1 MINVFEIKESVSMA
15 LAAIKAHKMRA
26 FLTVLGVLIGVT
38 TVIAMVSII
47 TGLNRSVAQQIE
59 SLGSNVIY
67 VTKSEIG
74 IQFEG
79 PSEEERNR
87 PPITFED
94 AVAVEELCPSV
105 EAVSPQNWG
114 PGPKTVKYRDNKV
127 SQFQLIGVMPSYEL
141 VNNNY
146 AEEGRFFT
154 DSEVNYRTM
163 VAVLGRDVAD
173 ALFPNLDPI
182 GKQISIG
189 GRNFAPKR
197 FMVIGVM
204 EKRPSI
210 LGDSQNNFVLLPH
223 PTYKKLYPEEKE
235 LLLVAKPV
243 SPELTDQAIDEITRV
258 MRIRRGLAA
267 DKPNNFATATQD
279 DLMDM
284 YRNITRAIY
293 MVMVVI
299 SSIGLLVGGVGVM
312 NIMLVSVT
320 ERTREIGIRKAIG
333 ARKKD
338 VLWQFL
344 IEAMTLSAS
353 GGILG
358 IVIGLLL
365 GEFVAAV
372 TPLAAG
378 VSIFWIVLGF
388 SFSVSVGLVF
398 GIYPAYR
405 AARLDPIVSLRYE

>member
-1 MINVFEIKESVSMA
+1 MA

-47 TGLNRSVAQQIE
+47 TGLNKSMSQQIE
-59 SLGSNVIY
+59 SLGSNIIW
-67 VTKSEIG
+67 VTRFEIG
-74 IQFEG
+74 IRFES
-79 PSEEERNR
+79 PTEEERNR

-94 AVAVEELCPSV
+94 AMAVAELCPSV
-105 EAVSPQNWG
+105 DAVSPQNWG
-114 PGPKTVKYRDNKV
+114 PGSKTVKYKDNKV
-127 SQFQLIGVMPSYEL
+127 SRFELIGIMPSYEV
-141 VNNNY
+141 VNNNF

-154 DSEVNYRTM
+154 DSDVNYRAM

-173 ALFPNLDPI
+173 VLFPNLDPI
-182 GKQISIG
+182 GREISIA
-189 GRNFAPKR
+189 GRNFAPRK
-197 FMVIGVM
+197 FTVIGVM
-204 EKRPSI
+204 EERPSI

-235 LLLVAKPV
+235 LLLVAKPE
-243 SPELTDQAIDEITRV
+243 SPELIDQAIEEITQV

-267 DKPNNFATATQD
+267 DKPNNFAIATQD

-284 YRNITRAIY
+284 YRNITKAIY

-338 VLWQFL
+338 VMWQFL
-344 IEAMTLSAS
+344 IEAMTLSGS
-353 GGILG
+353 GGVLG
-358 IVIGLLL
+358 IIIGLLL

-372 TPLAAG
+372 SPLPAG
-378 VSIFWIVLGF
+378 VSLFWIVLGF
-388 SFSVSVGLVF
+388 SFAVSVGLIF

>member
-1 MINVFEIKESVSMA
+1 MINVFEIKEAISMA
-15 LAAIKAHKMRA
+15 FAAIRAHKMRA
-26 FLTVLGVLIGVT
+26 FLTVLGVLVGVT

-47 TGLNRSVAQQIE
+47 TGLNKSMAEQIE

-67 VTKSEIG
+67 VTKFEIG
-74 IQFEG
+74 IRFES

-87 PPITFED
+87 EPITFED
-94 AVAVEELCPSV
+94 ATAVQELCPSID
-105 EAVSPQNWG
+105 AVSPQNWG
-114 PGPKTVKYRDNKV
+114 PGAKMVKYKDNKV
-127 SQFQLIGVMPSYEL
+127 TQFELIGVMPQYEV

-146 AEEGRFFT
+146 IEEGRFFT
-154 DSEVNYRTM
+154 DSDVNYRAM
-163 VAVLGRDVAD
+163 VTVLGVDVAET
-173 ALFPNLDPI
+173 LFPNLDPI

-189 GRNFAPKR
+189 GRNFSPKR
-197 FMVIGVM
+197 FTVIGVM

-210 LGDSQNNFVLLPH
+210 LGESQNNFVLLPH
-223 PTYKKLYPEEKE
+223 DTYKKLYPEEKE
-235 LLLVAKPV
+235 LLLVAKPKD
-243 SPELTDQAIDEITRV
+243 PELMDQAIDEITQV
-258 MRIRRGLAA
+258 MRLRRGVLA
-267 DKPNNFATATQD
+267 DKPNNFAIATQD
-279 DLMDM
+279 DLMNM
-284 YRNITRAIY
+284 YRNITSAIY

-338 VLWQFL
+338 ILWQFL
-344 IEAMTLSAS
+344 IEAMTLSGS

-358 IVIGLLL
+358 IIIGLLL
-365 GEFVAAV
+365 GKLVGAV

-378 VSIFWIVLGF
+378 VSLFWIILGF
-388 SFSVSVGLVF
+388 SFSVSVGLIF

-405 AARLDPIVSLRYE
+405 AARLDPIASLRYE

>member
-1 MINVFEIKESVSMA
+1 MINIFEIKEAVVMA
-15 LAAIKAHKMRA
+15 MAAIRAHKLRA

-47 TGLNRSVAQQIE
+47 TGLNKSMARQIE

-67 VTKSEIG
+67 VTKFEIG
-74 IQFEG
+74 IHFTR

-87 PPITFED
+87 KPITFED
-94 AVAVEELCPSV
+94 AVAVAELCPSID
-105 EAVSPQNWG
+105 AVSPQNWG
-114 PGPKTVKYRDNKV
+114 PGPKTVKYKDNKV
-127 SQFQLIGVMPSYEL
+127 SQFELIGVLPEYEV

-146 AEEGRFFT
+146 VETGRFFT
-154 DSEVNYRTM
+154 DSDVKYRAM
-163 VAVLGRDVAD
+163 VVVLGQDVAE

-182 GKQISIG
+182 GKEISIA
-189 GRNFAPKR
+189 GRNFSPKR
-197 FMVIGVM
+197 FTVIGVM

-210 LGDSQNNFVLLPH
+210 LGESQNNFVLLPH
-223 PTYKKLYPEEKE
+223 DTYKKLYPEEKE
-235 LLLVAKPV
+235 LLLVAKPK
-243 SPELTDQAIDEITRV
+243 SPEFMDQAIDEIIQV
-258 MRIRRGLAA
+258 MRLRRGVPA
-267 DKPNNFATATQD
+267 DKPNDFAVATQD
-279 DLMDM
+279 DLLDM

-293 MVMVVI
+293 MVMLVI

-338 VLWQFL
+338 ILWQFL
-344 IEAMTLSAS
+344 IEAMTLSGS

-358 IVIGLLL
+358 IIIGLLL
-365 GEFVAAV
+365 GKLVGAISPLPAAV
-372 TPLAAG
+372 SL
-378 VSIFWIVLGF
+378 FWIILGF
-388 SFSVSVGLVF
+388 SFAVSVGLIF

-405 AARLDPIVSLRYE
+405 AAKLDPIVSLRYE

>member
-1 MINVFEIKESVSMA
+1 MA
-15 LAAIKAHKMRA
+15 MAAIRAHKMRA
-26 FLTVLGVLIGVT
+26 FLTILGVLIGVT

-47 TGLNRSVAQQIE
+47 TGLNKSMAQQIE
-59 SLGSNVIY
+59 SMGSNSIW
-67 VTKSEIG
+67 VTKTKID
-74 IQFEG
+74 IQFGG

-87 PPITFED
+87 EPITFDD
-94 AVAVEELCPSV
+94 AVAVRELCPSV

-127 SQFQLIGVMPSYEL
+127 TQFELIGVLPEYEV

-154 DSEVNYRTM
+154 DSDVNYRAM
-163 VAVLGRDVAD
+163 VTVLGQDVAE

-189 GRNFAPKR
+189 GRNFSPKR
-197 FMVIGVM
+197 FVVIGVM
-204 EKRPSI
+204 EERPAL
-210 LGDSQNNFVLLPH
+210 LGESQNNFVLLPH
-223 PTYKKLYPEEKE
+223 DTYKKLYPEEKE
-235 LLLVAKPV
+235 LLLVAKPK
-243 SPELTDQAIDEITRV
+243 SPELMEQAIDEITQV
-258 MRIRRGLAA
+258 MRLRRGVPA
-267 DKPNNFATATQD
+267 DKPNDFAVSTQE
-279 DLMDM
+279 DLMDI
-284 YRNITRAIY
+284 YRKITSAIY
-293 MVMVVI
+293 LVMVII

-338 VLWQFL
+338 ILWQFL
-344 IEAMTLSAS
+344 IEAMTLSGS

-358 IVIGLLL
+358 IIIGLLL

-378 VSIFWIVLGF
+378 VSLFWIILGF
-388 SFSVSVGLVF
+388 SFAVSVGLIF

-405 AARLDPIVSLRYE
+405 AAKLDPIVSLRYE

>member
-1 MINVFEIKESVSMA
+1 MNIFEIKESLLMA
-15 LAAIKAHKMRA
+15 MAAIKTHKLRA

-47 TGLNRSVAQQIE
+47 TGLNRSMARQIE

-67 VTKSEIG
+67 VTKYKIG
-74 IQFEG
+74 IQLG
-79 PSEEERNR
+79 RRSEEERKR
-87 PPITFED
+87 KPITFED
-94 AVAVEELCPSV
+94 AMAVAELCPSV

-114 PGPKTVKYRDNKV
+114 PGPKTVKYKDNKV
-127 SQFQLIGVMPSYEL
+127 SQFELIGVLPEYEV

-146 AEEGRFFT
+146 VEEGRFFT
-154 DSEVNYRTM
+154 KSDVNYRAM
-163 VAVLGRDVAD
+163 VAVLGQDVAE

-182 GKQISIG
+182 GKQIKIG

-197 FMVIGVM
+197 FIVIGIM

-210 LGDSQNNFVLLPH
+210 LGESQNNFVLLPYD
-223 PTYKKLYPEEKE
+223 TFKKLYPEEKE
-235 LLLVAKPV
+235 LLLVAKPK
-243 SPELTDQAIDEITRV
+243 SPELMEQAIDEITQV
-258 MRIRRGLAA
+258 MRLRRGLSA
-267 DKPNNFATATQD
+267 DKPNDFAIATQD

-284 YRNITRAIY
+284 YRNITKAIY
-293 MVMVVI
+293 MVMVII

-338 VLWQFL
+338 ILWQFL
-344 IEAMTLSAS
+344 IEAMTLSGS

-365 GEFVAAV
+365 GKIVAAV
-372 TPLAAG
+372 SPLPAG
-378 VSIFWIVLGF
+378 VSLFWLVLGF
-388 SFSVSVGLVF
+388 SFSVSVGLIF

>member
-1 MINVFEIKESVSMA
+1 MINIFEIKEAISMA

-47 TGLNRSVAQQIE
+47 TGLNKSMSQQIE
-59 SLGSNVIY
+59 SLGSNIIW
-67 VTKSEIG
+67 VTRFEIG
-74 IQFEG
+74 IRFES
-79 PSEEERNR
+79 PTEEERNR

-94 AVAVEELCPSV
+94 AMAVAELCPSV
-105 EAVSPQNWG
+105 DAVSPQNWG
-114 PGPKTVKYRDNKV
+114 PGSKTVKYKDNKV
-127 SQFQLIGVMPSYEL
+127 SRFELIGIMPSYEV
-141 VNNNY
+141 VNNNF

-154 DSEVNYRTM
+154 DSDVNYRAM

-173 ALFPNLDPI
+173 VLFPNLDPI
-182 GKQISIG
+182 GREISIA
-189 GRNFAPKR
+189 GRNFASRK
-197 FMVIGVM
+197 FTVIGVM
-204 EKRPSI
+204 EERPSI

-235 LLLVAKPV
+235 LLLVAKPE
-243 SPELTDQAIDEITRV
+243 SPELIDQAIEEITQV

-267 DKPNNFATATQD
+267 DKPNNFAIATQD

-284 YRNITRAIY
+284 YRNITKAIY

-320 ERTREIGIRKAIG
+320 ERTREIGVRKAIG

-338 VLWQFL
+338 ILWQFL
-344 IEAMTLSAS
+344 IEAMTLSGS

-358 IVIGLLL
+358 IIIGLLL

-372 TPLAAG
+372 SPLPAG
-378 VSIFWIVLGF
+378 VSLFWIVLGF
-388 SFSVSVGLVF
+388 SFAVSVGLIF

>member
-1 MINVFEIKESVSMA
+1 MINIFEIKEAISMA
-15 LAAIKAHKMRA
+15 FAAIRAHKMRA
-26 FLTVLGVLIGVT
+26 FLTVLGVLVGVA

-47 TGLNRSVAQQIE
+47 TGLNQSMAQQIE
-59 SLGSNVIY
+59 SLGSDVIY

-74 IQFEG
+74 IQFGG

-87 PPITFED
+87 PSITFQD
-94 AVAVEELCPSV
+94 AMAVEELCPSV

-114 PGPKTVKYRDNKV
+114 PGAKTVKYKDNKV
-127 SQFQLIGVMPSYEL
+127 SRFELIGVMPSYEV

-146 AEEGRFFT
+146 IEEGRFFT
-154 DSEVNYRTM
+154 DSDVNYRAM
-163 VAVLGRDVAD
+163 VTVLGRDVVEV
-173 ALFPNLDPI
+173 LFPGLDPI
-182 GKQISIG
+182 GKEIRIA

-197 FMVIGVM
+197 FRVIGVM
-204 EKRPSI
+204 EERPSI
-210 LGDSQNNFVLLPH
+210 LGGSQNNFVLLPYD
-223 PTYKKLYPEEKE
+223 TYKKLYPEEKE
-235 LLLVAKPV
+235 LLLVAKPTN
-243 SPELTDQAIDEITRV
+243 PELLDQAIDEITQV

-267 DKPNNFATATQD
+267 DKPNNFAIATQD

-284 YRNITRAIY
+284 YRNITKAIY

-333 ARKKD
+333 ARKRD
-338 VLWQFL
+338 ILWQFL
-344 IEAMTLSAS
+344 IEAMTLSGS

-358 IVIGLLL
+358 IIIGLLL
-365 GEFVAAV
+365 GKFVAMV

-378 VSIFWIVLGF
+378 VSWFWIVLGF
-388 SFSVSVGLVF
+388 SFSVSVGLIF

>member
-1 MINVFEIKESVSMA
+1 MINVFEIKEAISMA
-15 LAAIKAHKMRA
+15 FAAIRAHKMRA
-26 FLTVLGVLIGVT
+26 FLTVLGVFIGVT

-47 TGLNRSVAQQIE
+47 TGLNKSMAQQIE
-59 SLGSNVIY
+59 SLGSDVIY
-67 VTKSEIG
+67 VTKHEIG

-87 PPITFED
+87 PVITFED
-94 AVAVEELCPSV
+94 AMAVEELCPSI

-114 PGPKTVKYRDNKV
+114 PGAKTVKYKDNKV
-127 SQFQLIGVMPSYEL
+127 SRFQLIGVMPSYEV

-146 AEEGRFFT
+146 VEEGRFFT
-154 DSEVNYRTM
+154 ESDVNYRAM
-163 VAVLGRDVAD
+163 VAVLGRDVVGL
-173 ALFPNLDPI
+173 LFTNQDPI
-182 GKQISIG
+182 GKEISIA
-189 GRNFAPKR
+189 GRNFAPRR

-204 EKRPSI
+204 EERPSI
-210 LGDSQNNFVLLPH
+210 LGESQNNFLLLPYDS
-223 PTYKKLYPEEKE
+223 YKKLYPEEKE
-235 LLLVAKPV
+235 LLLVAKPRR
-243 SPELTDQAIDEITRV
+243 PELMEQAIDEITQV

-267 DKPNNFATATQD
+267 DKPNNFAIATQD

-284 YRNITRAIY
+284 YRNITNAIY

-333 ARKKD
+333 ARKRD

-344 IEAMTLSAS
+344 IEAMTLSGS

-358 IVIGLLL
+358 IIIGLLV
-365 GEFVAAV
+365 GQFVAAV

-378 VSIFWIVLGF
+378 VSMFWIVLGF
-388 SFSVSVGLVF
+388 SFSVSVGLIF

>member
-1 MINVFEIKESVSMA
+1 MINILEIREAVSMA
-15 LAAIKAHKMRA
+15 FAAIRAHKMRA
-26 FLTVLGVLIGVT
+26 FLTVLGVLVGVA

-47 TGLNRSVAQQIE
+47 TGLNKSMAQQIE
-59 SLGSNVIY
+59 SLGSDVIY
-67 VTKSEIG
+67 VTKHEIG

-87 PPITFED
+87 PVITFED
-94 AVAVEELCPSV
+94 ALVVQELCPSI

-114 PGPKTVKYRDNKV
+114 PGAKTAKYKDNKV
-127 SQFQLIGVMPSYEL
+127 SRFQLIGVMPSYEV
-141 VNNNY
+141 VNNNFVQ
-146 AEEGRFFT
+146 EGRFFT
-154 DSEVNYRTM
+154 ESDVNYRAKVT
-163 VAVLGRDVAD
+163 VLGRDVVEV
-173 ALFPNLDPI
+173 LFPNLDPI
-182 GKQISIG
+182 GKEISIA
-189 GRNFAPKR
+189 GRNFAPRR
-197 FMVIGVM
+197 FRVIGVM
-204 EKRPSI
+204 EERPSI
-210 LGDSQNNFVLLPH
+210 LGESQNNFLLLPYD
-223 PTYKKLYPEEKE
+223 TYKKLYPEEKE
-235 LLLVAKPV
+235 LLLVAKPRK
-243 SPELTDQAIDEITRV
+243 PELMEQAIDEITQV
-258 MRIRRGLAA
+258 MRIQRGLAA
-267 DKPNNFATATQD
+267 DKPNNFAIATQD

-284 YRNITRAIY
+284 YRNITNAIY

-333 ARKKD
+333 ARKRD

-344 IEAMTLSAS
+344 IEAMTLSGS

-358 IVIGLLL
+358 IIIGLLVGQL
-365 GEFVAAV
+365 VAAV

-378 VSIFWIVLGF
+378 VSMFWIVLGF
-388 SFSVSVGLVF
+388 SFSVSVGLIF

>member
-1 MINVFEIKESVSMA
+1 MINIFEIKESLLMA
-15 LAAIKAHKMRA
+15 MAAIRAHKMRA
-26 FLTVLGVLIGVT
+26 FLTVLGVLVGVT

-47 TGLNRSVAQQIE
+47 TGLNKSMAEQIE

-67 VTKSEIG
+67 VTKFEIG
-74 IQFEG
+74 IRFER

-87 PPITFED
+87 KPITFED
-94 AVAVEELCPSV
+94 AVAVQELCPSV
-105 EAVSPQNWG
+105 DAVSPQNWG
-114 PGPKTVKYRDNKV
+114 PGPKTVKYKDNKV
-127 SQFQLIGVMPSYEL
+127 SQFELIGVMPEYEV

-146 AEEGRFFT
+146 IEEGRFFT
-154 DSEVNYRTM
+154 DSDVNYRAM
-163 VAVLGRDVAD
+163 VTVLGVDVAET
-173 ALFPNLDPI
+173 LFPNLDPI

-189 GRNFAPKR
+189 GRNFSPKR
-197 FMVIGVM
+197 FTVIGVM

-210 LGDSQNNFVLLPH
+210 LGESQNNFVLLPH
-223 PTYKKLYPEEKE
+223 DTYKKLYPEEKE
-235 LLLVAKPV
+235 LLLVAKPK
-243 SPELTDQAIDEITRV
+243 SPKLMEQAIDEITQV
-258 MRIRRGLAA
+258 MRIRRGLPA
-267 DKPNNFATATQD
+267 DKPNDFALATQD

-284 YRNITRAIY
+284 YRSITSAIY
-293 MVMVVI
+293 LVMVVI
-299 SSIGLLVGGVGVM
+299 SSIDLLVGGVGVM

-338 VLWQFL
+338 ILWQFL
-344 IEAMTLSAS
+344 IEAMALSGS

-358 IVIGLLL
+358 IIIGLLL
-365 GEFVAAV
+365 GKVVAAV

-378 VSIFWIVLGF
+378 VSLFWIILGF
-388 SFSVSVGLVF
+388 SFAVSVGLIF